1 MKNYVILKFSLSW
14 REQLSYIF
22 LPVVFI
28 SEDVYP
34 PFLNLFKSPLFGIL
48 VLNVAM
54 FIYLFKFPLFGI
66 LVLKCGHFYIFVQ
79 IPPAWHSCFKMWP
92 LFSSSPPLSFN
103 LMPASDTREK
113 ETVFFEN
120 SKLQISS
127 DKRSGRE
134 RRRIVPVVLVCQS
147 WLFAAGQNWR
157 KWANS
162 DIPPQL
168 VRCLRQGEEGWNK
181 QHQRYKVTLTNGM
194 IIYSCPTQLIC
205 FWIFICFGKSLETE
219 TWTKTSQHLL
229 K

>member
-1 MKNYVILKFSLSW
+1 MS
-14 REQLSYIF
+14 
-22 LPVVFI
+22 PVWHSCF
-28 SEDVYP
+28 
-34 PFLNLFKSPLFGIL
+34 
-48 VLNVAM
+48 
-54 FIYLFKFPLFGI
+54 
-66 LVLKCGHFYIFVQ
+66 KCGHFYIFVQ
-79 IPPAWHSCFKMWP
+79 IPPVWHSCFKMWP

-127 DKRSGRE
+127 DKRSCRE

-181 QHQRYKVTLTNGM
+181 QPQRYNVTWSNSM
-194 IIYSCPTQLIC
+194 IIHSWLPYSTYLFLDFHSFCSITKLAKRTQQGNL
-205 FWIFICFGKSLETE
+205 FDTRFSLENLE
-219 TWTKTSQHLL
+219 TQNIRYYPIFRVYPTSWVYL
-229 K
+229 KYRVYP

>member
-1 MKNYVILKFSLSW
+1 MTPRPLHHCSHSVDHQHLASRNPVVTRKLFLKTSKTSIVLHNKSIRNQPAESNSAAEMKSYVILKFSLSW

-127 DKRSGRE
+127 DKRSCRE
-134 RRRIVPVVLVCQS
+134 RRRIVPVVLLCQS

-157 KWANS
+157 K
-162 DIPPQL
+162 
-168 VRCLRQGEEGWNK
+168 
-181 QHQRYKVTLTNGM
+181 
-194 IIYSCPTQLIC
+194 
-205 FWIFICFGKSLETE
+205 
-219 TWTKTSQHLL
+219 
-229 K
+229 